1 MRCKLNKFNEFTS
14 ILSTG
19 RLPILLRGKDNKTS
33 QSVAVPSLQTY
44 ARVYPINPRKAPSP
58 CLQPCTHVQGCQVR
72 GLYPEGMIK
81 SIF

>member
-1 MRCKLNKFNEFTS
+1 MRCEFEKFKAFTS

-19 RLPILLRGKDNKTS
+19 RLPILLRGKDNMTS

-44 ARVYPINPRKAPSP
+44 ARVYPINPQKAPSP
-58 CLQPCTHVQGCQVR
+58 CLQPCTHVQGSRV
-72 GLYPEGMIK
+72 EGYIRRVCMK